1 MNDQS
6 QTPPPRPRRWPWFAL
21 GGVILGIILFVVWVW
36 FAVQHVKRIK
46 ASTEGWNR
54 PEKTSFSGKGFGTI
68 IGL

>member
-1 MNDQS
+1 MNDE
-6 QTPPPRPRRWPWFAL
+6 PKAPMPRPRRWPWLVLA
-21 GGVILGIILFVVWVW
+21 GVILGIILFVVWVW

-54 PEKTSFSGKGFGTI
+54 PKKTSFSCQGFGTI